1 MRRGLNNWIRFG
13 DEEELTLTHGTSMQ
27 GGRVVCDWYD
37 VEGGGRRIRY
47 LPEELAE
54 LRAAIDEML
63 RMAEQHRDALT
74 DGAGKW
80 AAEAEPVPAVALVL
94 TQTEMDTLCML
105 AATSITIKLGYPDFL
120 KLWNCGLIEVTEE
133 TVSLPTAQR
142 EHIIT
147 DAGRRA
153 LGAQTPE
160 AERESEPNEA
170 EADLGTGNAMDL
182 LRWLGSEH
190 RVASYHEAFEELFN
204 GGLLT
209 HRVGDDYA
217 ISDKGRRVLAERE

>member
-80 AAEAEPVPAVALVL
+80 AAEAEPVPAVAQVL

-105 AATSITIKLGYPDFL
+105 AATSITIKLEYPDFL

-160 AERESEPNEA
+160 AESEEKGLSA
-170 EADLGTGNAMDL
+170 EALVMLATLAKNWCINRG
-182 LRWLGSEH
+182 
-190 RVASYHEAFEELFN
+190 HELWPELWDACLIRKSALE
-204 GGLLT
+204 G
-209 HRVGDDYA
+209 YC